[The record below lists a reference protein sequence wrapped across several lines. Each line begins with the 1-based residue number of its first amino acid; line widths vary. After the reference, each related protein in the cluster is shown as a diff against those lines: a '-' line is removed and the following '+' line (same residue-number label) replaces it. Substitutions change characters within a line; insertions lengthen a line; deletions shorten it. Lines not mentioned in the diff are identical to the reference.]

1 MVRWLRGVGVA
12 LWVVAA
18 FVGCTPKAATDH
30 AQLKVMHETCVTAMI
45 NSTCQVM
52 VGSAPAEVAN
62 TVVIAGVGRVDAT
75 AYRAL
80 RDAGDA
86 MCGVAKASC
95 EKEWDGGACKS
106 ARALWSQPSS

>member
-1 MVRWLRGVGVA
+1 MQRRLRGFGVA
-12 LWVVAA
+12 MGVVLA
-18 FVGCTPKAATDH
+18 FGGCTPQATPDH

-80 RDAGDA
+80 RDSGEA
-86 MCGVAKASC
+86 MCSVAKSAC
-95 EKEWDGGACKS
+95 EKAWDGGACKS